1 MRKIVFLF
9 LLISFTACEKNIDLN
24 FQKTQNNLV
33 VDATIE
39 NGKPPIVILSS
50 SFGYFSKIDKDSLAA
65 SFVHGADIRISDGTK
80 EYPLVEDS
88 AQNTDGFNIYFYT
101 SKPNPAILIGQLNGH
116 YTMSI
121 SSKGVNYSAS
131 TTIPPI
137 TTKVDSVW
145 WDQVGGIAD
154 SNNIKLMV
162 MQTDRKGMGDYIRY
176 FTKVNSGQFLPGLNS
191 VFADEFT
198 DGEMFSIFY
207 DKGVDKNN
215 KEARANLN
223 FNRGDTITFKLCNI
237 DQPTFNFWR
246 TYEYSYQGIGNPFSS
261 PVKILSNI
269 DGPGFGYFGGYAAQY
284 RTLIIPK

>member
-9 LLISFTACEKNIDLN
+9 FLVSFTSCEKNIDLN
-24 FQKTQNNLV
+24 FQKTLNNLV

-50 SFGYFSKIDKDSLAA
+50 TFGYFSKIDKDSLAA

-88 AQNTDGFNIYFYT
+88 AQNADGFNIYFYT
-101 SKPNPAILIGQLNGH
+101 SKPNPDILVGKLNGR

-121 SSKGVNYSAS
+121 SSKGENYTAS

-145 WDQVGGIAD
+145 WDEVGGIAD

-162 MQTDRKGMGDYIRY
+162 MQTDKKGMGDYIRY

-198 DGEMFSIFY
+198 DGVNFSIFY

-215 KEARANLN
+215 KEARTNLN
-223 FNRGDTITFKLCNI
+223 FNRGDTITFKMCNI

-246 TYEYSYQGIGNPFSS
+246 TYEYSYQGNGNPFAS

-269 DGPGFGYFGGYAAQY
+269 EGPGVGYFGGYAAQY
-284 RTLIIPK
+284 RTLIVPK